1 MTIHKRRRAAV
12 WPYWATIA
20 VVASVTLVALM
31 AGLVV
36 IDLP

>member
-20 VVASVTLVALM
+20 VVLSITLIALA

>member
-20 VVASVTLVALM
+20 IGLAVALIGLA